1 MTSDTIAHLIQFAET
16 ALNREHNYAK
26 AMEYIEE
33 ALKQA
38 PKSARAHLLKGV
50 CEMNLGLTPKAVQSF
65 DAVIKLEPDNIE
77 ALLNLAYINI
87 EAGDYETAKEHI
99 GRVLSKSNVSEAFE
113 LLGDMSQKKEE
124 YQDAIDAYERASNL
138 APSRDNLYFKR
149 SICHYKLGQFKDA
162 FRNAEIAAELNSTH
176 PEAKTLANMSADQHL
191 YGHAGFMARL
201 FVRPFRA
208 IFTKQLKEQIEINE
222 DLKRIKRQAE
232 ELSVD
237 PLMKIRNRAYFMNRL
252 PTLCEAAK
260 KNNQPI
266 SLLFFDMDNMKMYNE
281 TYGHK
286 VLDQALSMVGEAFN
300 KSVTDGDVAARYGG
314 DEFVIIL
321 ANCDKESAKTVLTG
335 LLTELTSMNNN
346 KLSSL
351 GIKKPI
357 TFSIGIASAPEDMEV
372 SADGWPDQ
380 LISKADLAALYA
392 KHHGRN
398 QICVYDLTRQDEFK
412 LMEADT
418 AKQAKIKA
426 TKGERPD

>member
-1 MTSDTIAHLIQFAET
+1 MTSETLSHLIQFADV

-33 ALKQA
+33 ALKLD

-50 CEMNLGLTPKAVQSF
+50 CELNLGLTPKAVQSF
-65 DAVIKLEPDNIE
+65 DTVVKLEPDNVE

-87 EAGDYETAKEHI
+87 EAGDHDTAKEYI

-113 LLGDMSQKKEE
+113 LLGDMSQKREQF
-124 YQDAIDAYERASNL
+124 QDAIDAYERATNL

-149 SICHYKLGQFKDA
+149 SICHYKLGQYKDA
-162 FRNAEIAAELNSTH
+162 FRNAEIAIELNPAH
-176 PEAKTLANMSADQHL
+176 PEAKTLADMSADQHL

-208 IFTKQLKEQIEINE
+208 IFKKQLKEQIEINE

-232 ELSVD
+232 ELSID

-252 PTLCEAAK
+252 PILCEHAK
-260 KNNQPI
+260 KNAQPI
-266 SLLFFDMDNMKMYNE
+266 ALLFFDLDHMKMYNE

-286 VLDQALSMVGEAFN
+286 VLDQALSLVGDAFN
-300 KSVTDGDVAARYGG
+300 KSITDGDVAARYGG
-314 DEFVIIL
+314 DEFVIVL
-321 ANCDKESAKTVLTG
+321 ANCDKERAQTVLTG
-335 LLTELTSMNNN
+335 LQTELNSMNAN
-346 KLSSL
+346 KLPAL

-357 TFSIGIASAPEDMEV
+357 TFSIGLAAAPVDMET
-372 SADGWPDQ
+372 SAEAWPDQ
-380 LISKADLAALYA
+380 LINKSDLAALWA

-398 QICVYDLTRQDEFK
+398 QTCVYDLARKDEFELVEK
-412 LMEADT
+412 EVT
-418 AKQAKIKA
+418 KEAKQKA
-426 TKGERPD
+426 SKGERP

>member
-1 MTSDTIAHLIQFAET
+1 MNEETLDHLIQFADV

-33 ALKQA
+33 ALKIAPQA
-38 PKSARAHLLKGV
+38 ARAHLLKAV
-50 CEMNLGLTPKAVQSF
+50 CEMNLGFTPKAVQSF
-65 DAVIKLEPDNIE
+65 DQVIRLEPDNIE
-77 ALLNLAYINI
+77 ALLNLAFISI
-87 EAGDYETAKEHI
+87 EAGNYEQAREFI

-113 LLGDMSQKKEE
+113 LLGDISQKGEQ

-149 SICHYKLGQFKDA
+149 SICHYKLGQYKDA
-162 FRNAEIAAELNSTH
+162 FRNAEIAAELNPSH

-201 FVRPFRA
+201 FVRPFRS

-232 ELSVD
+232 ELSID
-237 PLMKIRNRAYFMNRL
+237 TLMKIRNRAYLTHHL
-252 PTLCEAAK
+252 PTLCDTAK
-260 KNNQPI
+260 KSEQPI
-266 SLLFFDMDNMKMYNE
+266 SLLFLDMDNMKTYNE

-286 VLDQALSMVGEAFN
+286 VLDQALTLVGESFN
-300 KSVTDGDVAARYGG
+300 KSITDSDLAARYGG
-314 DEFVIIL
+314 DEFVIVL
-321 ANCDKESAKTVLTG
+321 ANCDKERAKTVLAG
-335 LLTELTSMNNN
+335 LLTEIKNMNNN

-357 TFSIGIASAPEDMEV
+357 TFSIGLSSAPEDMEV

-380 LISKADLAALYA
+380 LINKADLAALWA
-392 KHHGRN
+392 KHHGKN
-398 QICVYDLTRQDEFK
+398 QVCIFELARKDEFE
-412 LMEADT
+412 LIENEA
-418 AKQAKIKA
+418 AKAAKPKSDKA
-426 TKGERPD
+426 DRQ